1 MSKIQKSILYF
12 SMSVAYGDDEY
23 EVEVD
28 VELYNDPGEY
38 GNLPE
43 NSDPGD
49 SGYEYSIYGIHL
61 GKDDIDIESLTNG
74 ELRFIE
80 DSIDD
85 YIDEN
90 FNDLLGVEN

>member
-1 MSKIQKSILYF
+1 MQ
-12 SMSVAYGDDEY
+12 VAYGDDEY

-28 VELYNDPGEY
+28 VELSKELGEY
-38 GNLPE
+38 GDLPE
-43 NSDPGD
+43 NSEPGY
-49 SGYEYSIYGIHL
+49 SGFEYSIYGIHL
-61 GKDDIDIESLTNG
+61 GKDEVDIESLTKG

-80 DSIDD
+80 DSIDN